1 MMIRFYGTT
10 YLQDG
15 EKDASALRADAKMT
29 VGEAVD
35 FLKQRKV
42 IYTDT
47 FGFIPVAFEVIKS
60 DEGK

>member
-1 MMIRFYGTT
+1 MIRFYGTT

-29 VGEAVD
+29 VCEAVD

-47 FGFIPVAFEVIKS
+47 FGFIPVAFEVI
-60 DEGK
+60 

>member
-1 MMIRFYGTT
+1 MIRFYGTT